1 MEKNKLPSQP
11 EIDLSLVTYNS
22 ARWVEG
28 FFSSLSQ
35 QQYPLHKIHVFV
47 RDNGSTDETLRRLEE
62 VRQRTQGFASFQVEA
77 GDNAGFGQGHNANL
91 SKGGA
96 RYFLVSNLDLTFE
109 AGAIER
115 IVAQAEQDESLVASW
130 EFRQKPFE
138 HPKYYNPVTMQTV
151 WSSGACILFRRKAI
165 EQVGGFEPRI
175 FMYGEDVE
183 LSYRLRAAGFVLK
196 YCPAAVCWHYTYD
209 EANAVKPLQF
219 IGSKLGNAY
228 IRLRYGNWRKVLEIF
243 PLFMVTLALPQ
254 RFSGQ
259 RKGVLRAFAKLLG
272 NASYFLASRKAG
284 QADFPIRYFDYERTR
299 LGAFFENK
307 PLPAKPPLVSVIMRT
322 YKGRLACLREA
333 VTSVLNQ
340 TYPNIELVVVED
352 GTTTSRDYIQQV
364 SERGVLA
371 SVKYLSIEK
380 GGRSRAGNAALAAA
394 SGEYLCFLDDDDL
407 FFADHVEVLATELQA
422 RAGVGAVYGAAWQV
436 VTHVISAA
444 DWKYREIRYN
454 LIHSQ
459 EFSRALLFHKN
470 FIPIQAIL
478 FRRSLYQ
485 ECGGFNEAL
494 EYLEDWQLWVRYAAN
509 HDFVFVPKLT
519 SLYRVPDSATQAIS
533 RQKDFVAGYDAV
545 MQSIA
550 DTPVTAT
557 LGEIREIAEILA
569 ERDNLFRLRRISAKR
584 IFVSLPLVTWL
595 YKLLATLRKA
605 V

>member
-1 MEKNKLPSQP
+1 MERNNLSDLP
-11 EIDLSLVTYNS
+11 EIDLSLVTFNS
-22 ARWVEG
+22 ARWIEG
-28 FFSSLSQ
+28 FFSSLRTQ
-35 QQYPLHKIHVFV
+35 AYPLHKINVFV
-47 RDNGSTDETLRRLEE
+47 RDNGSTDETIRLLEE
-62 VRQRTQGFASFQVEA
+62 VRRRELGLASFRIES
-77 GDNAGFGQGHNANL
+77 GDNVGFGQGHNANL
-91 SKGGA
+91 ANGHA

-109 AGAIER
+109 AGAIAK
-115 IVAQAEQDESLVASW
+115 IVAQTALDDPTVASW

-138 HPKYYNPVTMQTV
+138 HPKYYNPVSMQTS
-151 WSSGACILFRRKAI
+151 WSSGACILFRRKAM
-165 EQVGGFEPRI
+165 EQVGGYEPRI

-196 YCPAAVCWHYTYD
+196 YCPAAVCWHYTYG

-228 IRLRYGNWRKVLEIF
+228 IRLRYGNWRQVLEIV
-243 PLFMVTLALPQ
+243 PLFMVLLVLPQ
-254 RFSGQ
+254 RFAGQ
-259 RKGVLRAFAKLLG
+259 RVGALRAFTKLLR
-272 NASYFLASRKAG
+272 NAPYFLASRKAG

-307 PLPAKPPLVSVIMRT
+307 PLLAQPPLVSVIMRT
-322 YKGRLACLREA
+322 HKGRRACLQEA

-352 GTTTSRDYIQQV
+352 GSTTSRDFMQQIA
-364 SERGVLA
+364 ELGVLS
-371 SVKYLSIEK
+371 SVRYLSIEK
-380 GGRSRAGNAALAAA
+380 GGRSKAGNAALATA
-394 SGEYLCFLDDDDL
+394 SGEYMCFLDDDDL
-407 FFADHVEVLATELQA
+407 FFADHIEVLATELQA
-422 RAGVGAVYGAAWQV
+422 RTDAGAVYGAAWQV
-436 VTHVISAA
+436 VTHVISAG

-459 EFSRALLFHKN
+459 AFSRALLFHKN

-485 ECGGFNEAL
+485 EYGGFNEAL
-494 EYLEDWQLWVRYAAN
+494 EYLEDWQLWIRYAAN

-519 SLYRVPDSATQAIS
+519 SLYRVPDSATLAIS
-533 RQKDFVAGYDAV
+533 RQKDFVAGYDCV
-545 MQSIA
+545 LQGIA
-550 DTPVTAT
+550 NTRVTAT

-569 ERDNLFRLRRISAKR
+569 ERDNLFRLKRISAKR
-584 IFVSLPLVTWL
+584 IFVSLPFVTWI

>member
-1 MEKNKLPSQP
+1 MEINSLPGHP
-11 EIDLSLVTYNS
+11 EIDLSLVTFNS
-22 ARWVEG
+22 ARWIEG
-28 FFSSLSQ
+28 FFSSLRA
-35 QQYPLHKIHVFV
+35 QQYPLHKINVFV
-47 RDNGSTDETLRRLEE
+47 RDNGSTDETISLLEE
-62 VRQRTQGFASFQVEA
+62 VRRREHGLASFHIQS
-77 GDNAGFGQGHNANL
+77 GDNVGFGQGHNANL
-91 SKGGA
+91 ANGRA

-109 AGAIER
+109 AGAIAK
-115 IVAQAEQDESLVASW
+115 IVAQAAADEPAVASW

-138 HPKYYNPVTMQTV
+138 HPKYYNPVSMQTS
-151 WSSGACILFRRKAI
+151 WSSGACILLRREAL

-219 IGSKLGNAY
+219 LGSKLGNAY
-228 IRLRYGNWRKVLEIF
+228 IRLRYGNWRQVLEIV
-243 PLFMVTLALPQ
+243 PLFMALLVLPQ
-254 RFSGQ
+254 RFAGQ
-259 RKGVLRAFAKLLG
+259 RMGALRAVTKLLR
-272 NASYFLASRKAG
+272 NAPYFLASRKAG

-307 PLPAKPPLVSVIMRT
+307 PLPAQPPLVSVIMRT
-322 YKGRLACLREA
+322 CKGRQACLKEA

-340 TYPNIELVVVED
+340 TYPNIELIVVED
-352 GTTTSRDYIQQV
+352 GSTTSREFMQQIV
-364 SERGVLA
+364 ELGALS
-371 SVKYLSIEK
+371 SVRYLSVEK
-380 GGRSRAGNAALAAA
+380 GGRSKAGNAALAAA
-394 SGEYLCFLDDDDL
+394 TGEYMCFLDDDDL

-422 RAGVGAVYGAAWQV
+422 RADAGAVYGAAWQV

-459 EFSRALLFHKN
+459 AFSRALLFHKN

-485 ECGGFNEAL
+485 EYGGFNEAL
-494 EYLEDWQLWVRYAAN
+494 EYLEDWQLWIRYAAN

-533 RQKDFVAGYDAV
+533 RQKDFVAGYDGV
-545 MQSIA
+545 LQGTA
-550 DTPVTAT
+550 DTRVTAT

-569 ERDNLFRLRRISAKR
+569 ERDNLFRLKRISAKR
-584 IFVSLPLVTWL
+584 IFVSLPFVTWI